1 MLNSPRSLISGLR
14 VFSESFSYETGRCGQ
29 NICRPPKHKSNLG
42 AQAVAL
48 GSGAVGPDCDVRPE
62 PPGSSAHVKEAPGC
76 LAPSASVEQK
86 AGAKQALNWSVS

>member
-1 MLNSPRSLISGLR
+1 M
-14 VFSESFSYETGRCGQ
+14 
-29 NICRPPKHKSNLG
+29 
-42 AQAVAL
+42 AL